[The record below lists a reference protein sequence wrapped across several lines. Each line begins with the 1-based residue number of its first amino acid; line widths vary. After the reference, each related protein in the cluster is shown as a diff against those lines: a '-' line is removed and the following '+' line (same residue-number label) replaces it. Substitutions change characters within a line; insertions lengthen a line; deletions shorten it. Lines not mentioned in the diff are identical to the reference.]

1 MLGDIRYKILK
12 KKTKKRDMELYEITM
27 DQLFQKQED
36 GAEIIDVRSS
46 QEYNEGHLDGA
57 INIPYYEINSNIYR
71 ILPDKDKE
79 IVVYCSA
86 GIRGKRAYKTLTK
99 LKYKNVYNLYGGLE
113 NWI

>member
-1 MLGDIRYKILK
+1 MLEYIRYKILK
-12 KKTKKRDMELYEITM
+12 KMSKKRDMEQYEITM
-27 DQLFQKQED
+27 DQLLQKQLN

-57 INIPYYEINSNIYR
+57 INIPYYEINSNIHR
-71 ILPDKDKE
+71 ILTNKDKE
-79 IVVYCSA
+79 IVIYCSA

-113 NWI
+113 NWM